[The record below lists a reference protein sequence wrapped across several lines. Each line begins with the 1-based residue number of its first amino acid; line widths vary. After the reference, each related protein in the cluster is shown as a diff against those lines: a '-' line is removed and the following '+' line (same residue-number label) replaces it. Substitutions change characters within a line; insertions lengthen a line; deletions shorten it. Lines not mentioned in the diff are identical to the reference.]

1 MPTLTS
7 PLVLSVRFL
16 IIFMQLI
23 DRDKTV
29 LRRFKPNSCSF
40 LIGEQPNP
48 LNRLQLKNKKS
59 RHRGAK
65 HSHRSGL

>member
-1 MPTLTS
+1 MPTLTN
-7 PLVLSVRFL
+7 PLVLGIKS
-16 IIFMQLI
+16 IFILLQLI

-48 LNRLQLKNKKS
+48 SNRFQLENKKS

-65 HSHRSGL
+65 HFHR